1 VRGGEL
7 IREARTRAGLSQM
20 ELSRL
25 TGRERSVLARWE
37 QGVISPP
44 VESLLACVHACGF
57 DLPLVLV
64 PLDESQDAELRGS
77 LLLPPNERVHKLLN
91 GSRATLPARGVE
103 GRIVAGQALAFDPY
117 QQLAALQRHLVS
129 FVVIG
134 AFARVIH
141 GTAEL
146 TEGVDITPSMRED
159 NVARLKNGLDDLD
172 AKRRDRKRLDL
183 GALDQPVVAL
193 RTRAGEL
200 KLVPEP
206 AGTRGYD
213 DLRRH
218 ASREPLGQGVR
229 PQVASP
235 GDLAR
240 MLGALEQPQQL
251 PTLLRL
257 RRLIELERERNRGWT
272 RER

>member
-1 VRGGEL
+1 V
-7 IREARTRAGLSQM
+7 
-20 ELSRL
+20 
-25 TGRERSVLARWE
+25 
-37 QGVISPP
+37 
-44 VESLLACVHACGF
+44 
-57 DLPLVLV
+57 
-64 PLDESQDAELRGS
+64 
-77 LLLPPNERVHKLLN
+77 NE
-91 GSRATLPARGVE
+91 
-103 GRIVAGQALAFDPY
+103 QALAFDPY
-117 QQLAALQRHLVS
+117 QQLAALQRHHVN

-146 TEGVDITPSMRED
+146 TEGMDITPSMRED
-159 NVARLKNGLDDLD
+159 NVARLKNGLDDLE
-172 AKRRDRKRLDL
+172 ARRRDRKRLDL
-183 GALDQPVVAL
+183 HTLEQPVVAL

-240 MLGALEQPQQL
+240 MLGSLEQPEHL

-272 RER
+272 HER

>member
-1 VRGGEL
+1 V
-7 IREARTRAGLSQM
+7 A
-20 ELSRL
+20 
-25 TGRERSVLARWE
+25 E
-37 QGVISPP
+37 QAP
-44 VESLLACVHACGF
+44 
-57 DLPLVLV
+57 
-64 PLDESQDAELRGS
+64 
-77 LLLPPNERVHKLLN
+77 
-91 GSRATLPARGVE
+91 
-103 GRIVAGQALAFDPY
+103 AFDPY
-117 QQLAALQRHLVS
+117 EQLAALSRHHVS

-146 TEGVDITPSMRED
+146 TEGIDITPSMRED
-159 NVARLKNGLDDLD
+159 NVARLKNGLHDLD

-183 GALDQPVVAL
+183 HTLDQPVIAL

-200 KLVPEP
+200 KLIPTP
-206 AGTRGYD
+206 AGTRSYD

-218 ASREPLGQGVR
+218 ASREPLGQGIR

-240 MLGALEQPQQL
+240 MLGALEQPERL

-257 RRLIELERERNRGWT
+257 RRLIELECERNRG
-272 RER
+272 